1 MNINLKKTKVMI
13 LQKHNSKLQTFDF
26 LLGDKRI
33 DITNEYTYLGLKLT
47 PPAQIRP
54 LLFIHKYY
62 KKNNIVWSREK

>member
-26 LLGDKRI
+26 FLGDKRI

-47 PPAQIRP
+47 PSAQIRP
-54 LLFIHKYY
+54 LLFIPKYY